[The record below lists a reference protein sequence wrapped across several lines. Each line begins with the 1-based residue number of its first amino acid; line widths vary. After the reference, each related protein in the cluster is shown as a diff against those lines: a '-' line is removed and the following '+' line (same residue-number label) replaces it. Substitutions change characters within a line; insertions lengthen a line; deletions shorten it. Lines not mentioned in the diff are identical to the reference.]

1 MASKG
6 NGSHDC
12 ELRRDSEE
20 LHSDSEELH
29 SDSEELRCDSASDK
43 LLGQVCEQLS
53 LKTTREMVATS
64 LKPGTQNMVS
74 SQLLPLHF
82 DPHGLATPIS
92 VIVNLLVHCF
102 LLNREIEEVKGHAAE
117 VTEDVRVL
125 KELYEGVVHVNQQ
138 WAVDYDKLLE
148 QVASTKQSPSSR
160 RHSDVLMSPSSEKCF
175 ECFMGRQNRV
185 GGGVGGGECEAL
197 RNELQ
202 QVKARLEAIKRD
214 RDRVSDEN
222 KAIQF
227 QLQDLGDLQQAML
240 VREDYPKK
248 LSELKA
254 IKRQHQDEVCVRIKL
269 EKQIERL
276 RNVFTDLFPAPV
288 ESGRSHSSYPPSHLR
303 PCHTQQAFY
312 SDPGPP
318 TPPGLI
324 ARGHP
329 TSLVERD
336 IHMLSQRYPKR
347 HNDQL
352 LVRNNGQLSRQQER
366 WASDPHLN
374 INGSSLVPPTPH
386 TPLKP
391 RCQGR
396 PRSLCVE
403 QGNMAPS
410 LSDERCYVTTEE
422 STNHITAPLA
432 DFEGGKCSVCGE
444 TFERSDLFFD
454 HVRMCGT

>member
-20 LHSDSEELH
+20 LHSDSEEL
-29 SDSEELRCDSASDK
+29 SCDSASDK

-125 KELYEGVVHVNQQ
+125 KELYEGVSCNLIACPPHTHTHAHTTHTHTQVVHVNQQ

-227 QLQDLGDLQQAML
+227 Q
-240 VREDYPKK
+240 V
-248 LSELKA
+248 
-254 IKRQHQDEVCVRIKL
+254 
-269 EKQIERL
+269 
-276 RNVFTDLFPAPV
+276 N
-288 ESGRSHSSYPPSHLR
+288 
-303 PCHTQQAFY
+303 
-312 SDPGPP
+312 
-318 TPPGLI
+318 
-324 ARGHP
+324 
-329 TSLVERD
+329 
-336 IHMLSQRYPKR
+336 
-347 HNDQL
+347 
-352 LVRNNGQLSRQQER
+352 
-366 WASDPHLN
+366 
-374 INGSSLVPPTPH
+374 
-386 TPLKP
+386 
-391 RCQGR
+391 
-396 PRSLCVE
+396 
-403 QGNMAPS
+403 
-410 LSDERCYVTTEE
+410 
-422 STNHITAPLA
+422 
-432 DFEGGKCSVCGE
+432 
-444 TFERSDLFFD
+444 
-454 HVRMCGT
+454 